1 MLLSMTGFVSK
12 TLSLTIKN
20 EPVSVT
26 VTIKALNSRFFEV
39 NCKMPHGLAHIEQAL
54 QKKLKEKL
62 ARGSIYCTIHMS
74 TLSPLSGTVHPSLR
88 TVEEYL
94 KSIALIKKT
103 FGKEYNLGDEEGTA
117 GISLK
122 DLIQLPAVFEKPEEI
137 LGTQTADVLLN
148 AIDGLIDEVVAE
160 RQREGIALQK
170 DLEGRIKI
178 LAASIKELAE
188 RSKSVLQK
196 RREKLHHDTL
206 ELLKTISADAQEH
219 HIQQMHSQL
228 ERMDVHEEIVRFET
242 HLQHLETFIA
252 AAQPEKGKKI
262 DFILQELFRETNTI
276 AAKCLDAQLGA
287 LTITMKVEL
296 EKSREQAQ
304 NIV

>member
-12 TLSLTIKN
+12 TLTLTMKN

-39 NCKMPHGLAHIEQAL
+39 NCKMPHGLAHLEQAIH
-54 QKKLKEKL
+54 KKLKEKL
-62 ARGSIYCTIHMS
+62 GRGSIYCTIHMS

-94 KSIALIKKT
+94 ESIALIQKT
-103 FGKEYNLGDEEGTA
+103 FGKKYGLSDSN
-117 GISLK
+117 ISLK
-122 DLIQLPAVFEKPEEI
+122 DLIQLPAVFEKPEEV
-137 LGTQTADVLLN
+137 LGGKSADLLLN
-148 AIDGLIDEVVAE
+148 AIDGLVDEVVSE
-160 RQREGIALQK
+160 RKREGAALQK
-170 DLEGRIKI
+170 DLESRIKT
-178 LAASIKELAE
+178 LDVTMTELAE
-188 RSKSVLQK
+188 RSKAVLQK
-196 RREKLHHDTL
+196 RRDKLHQETL
-206 ELLKTISADAQEH
+206 ELLKSASPEAQEH
-219 HIQQMHSQL
+219 HLQQMHAQL
-228 ERMDVHEEIVRFET
+228 ERMDIHEEIVRFET
-242 HLQHLETFIA
+242 HLEHLGTFIKS
-252 AAQPEKGKKI
+252 AQPEKGKKI

-287 LTITMKVEL
+287 LTITLKVEL